1 MLRLKGIIL
10 ASKRRGLI
18 ILGLHY
24 EALRFDF
31 GAQGLQVRDVLVA
44 KQKQKASTAA
54 STLTSR
60 TESRR
65 RLTGMLHGTWW
76 TIKGPKSMFRMDS
89 SLSHCPEDCIGARDK
104 GRGTEGANKVFLNIQ
119 DGTNQACKDKRRTS

>member
-1 MLRLKGIIL
+1 MTEEGFSFNLVPLIPYSWEGGGGGRAAPPNQSCAQIKRNYNRDPNLL

-44 KQKQKASTAA
+44 KQK
-54 STLTSR
+54 
-60 TESRR
+60 
-65 RLTGMLHGTWW
+65 
-76 TIKGPKSMFRMDS
+76 
-89 SLSHCPEDCIGARDK
+89 
-104 GRGTEGANKVFLNIQ
+104 
-119 DGTNQACKDKRRTS
+119 